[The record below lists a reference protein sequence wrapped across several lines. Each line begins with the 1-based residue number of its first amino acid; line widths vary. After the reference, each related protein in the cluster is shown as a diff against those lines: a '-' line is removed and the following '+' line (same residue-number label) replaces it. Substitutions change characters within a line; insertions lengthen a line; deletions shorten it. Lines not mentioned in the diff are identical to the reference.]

1 MFGRNENMKKQIAVL
16 MAAATAV
23 TTVAPAIATAAVNE
37 HSEVS
42 VATVNA
48 KIKEALD
55 KKFKSEVN
63 EGIGKDDFKKTDDVK
78 DYQKSQYLVVLS
90 TKGTV
95 TDNEANGLLTDADKK
110 AYNDFINDSEAKKV
124 TGGKEYVVTDAAKVS
139 GLIEKLVLSGDETV
153 VSIIDK
159 GATKDGEA
167 VEIITDKL
175 VKSGSKVDEKTQQ
188 SSKKIVEILAKFI
201 KTDKKAGFVDELKV
215 DEKAYDA
222 SKDYTDA
229 KKIEVKLT
237 SGKEIKIKEGDK
249 AIDLETVMTDKTE
262 LKIYDAES
270 KNPVEGV
277 DQSAYDKITGF
288 KNLATDDDKKVQ
300 RDVATGD
307 VEVYT
312 LDDVD
317 TKEVKI
323 EDIFTKDGG
332 YTEAGADFINKIKT
346 ARDNTG
352 IFNHA
357 GTSYKVDKT
366 NLENAL
372 KAAKI
377 VERNGQFA
385 LEFVVAAKDAND
397 ELRDVK
403 LKISISGKNA
413 VDLQT
418 VKDDLNTKEEVVVG
432 KFVKLIGAD
441 RYATAIKV
449 SEETFEDKAAD
460 SVVIVGGA
468 SVIDGLSAA
477 PLASAKNAPILLA
490 GKKGLSADTLNEI
503 ERVCDKLYNKTVYIV
518 GGQDSV
524 TKDVEKQLKDK
535 FPSVVI
541 NRIAGSDRYDTSL
554 KIAKRLKDDRSISN
568 RAFAVGGKGAPDA
581 MSIAPVA
588 ADKDDHKVDPIIVV
602 PKDAVSKDVR
612 DYLGNS
618 SINNIVALGGES
630 TISTQ
635 ALKDLR
641 AIAGGAS
648 IERVYGESRYATNLA
663 ILKKYYSAS
672 GIKKN
677 GLIVASG
684 AEDKLVDAQT
694 ASIFAAGKETRPI
707 MLAGNKATDDQADY
721 LKNNKKD
728 LAKKVYQVG
737 GVVSADVMKT
747 VVEKLGL

>member
-1 MFGRNENMKKQIAVL
+1 MKKQIAVL

-90 TKGTV
+90 TKGKV
-95 TDNEANGLLTDADKK
+95 TDNEANGLLSDTYEKK
-110 AYNDFINDSEAKKV
+110 KDYDDFIKASEAKTV

-175 VKSGSKVDEKTQQ
+175 VKSGSEVNEKTQQ
-188 SSKKIVEILAKFI
+188 SFKKIVEVLAKFI
-201 KTDKKAGFVDELKV
+201 KTDAKAGFVDELKV
-215 DEKAYDA
+215 GSDKCEKYDA

-229 KKIEVKLT
+229 TKIEVKLT

-262 LKIYDAES
+262 LKIYDA
-270 KNPVEGV
+270 KKGPVEGV

-346 ARDNTG
+346 ARDKTG

-357 GTSYKVDKT
+357 GTSYKVDMAD
-366 NLENAL
+366 LEKEL

-403 LKISISGKNA
+403 LKISMSGKNA

-418 VKDDLNTKEEVVVG
+418 VKDDLNTGVEVVVG

-449 SEETFEDKAAD
+449 SKETFKDEAAD

-477 PLASAKNAPILLA
+477 PLASAKKAPILLA

-503 ERVCDKLYNKTVYIV
+503 ERVCGKLYNKTVYIV

-535 FPSVVI
+535 FPSVVV
-541 NRIAGSDRYDTSL
+541 NRMAGSDRYDTSL
-554 KIAKRLKDDRSISN
+554 KIAKRLKDDGSVSD

-588 ADKDDHKVDPIIVV
+588 ARIVKGKVNPIIVV

-618 SINNIVALGGES
+618 NINDIVALGGES

-663 ILKKYYSAS
+663 ILKKYYSDG
-672 GIKKN
+672 GIEKN

-684 AEDKLVDAQT
+684 AQDKLVDAQT
-694 ASIFAAGKETRPI
+694 ASIFAAGEKTRPI

-721 LKNNKKD
+721 LKNNKED

>member
-1 MFGRNENMKKQIAVL
+1 MKKQIAVL

-110 AYNDFINDSEAKKV
+110 AYDDFINDSEAKKV
-124 TGGKEYVVTDAAKVS
+124 TDGKEYVVTDAAKVS

-167 VEIITDKL
+167 VEVITDKL
-175 VKSGSKVDEKTQQ
+175 VKSGSDVDEKTQQ

-222 SKDYTDA
+222 SKDYTNA

-262 LKIYDAES
+262 LKICDAE
-270 KNPVEGV
+270 NPVEGV

-346 ARDNTG
+346 ARDKTG

-357 GTSYKVDKT
+357 GTSYKVDQTALK
-366 NLENAL
+366 NAL

-403 LKISISGKNA
+403 LKISMSGKNA

-418 VKDDLNTKEEVVVG
+418 VKDDLNTDEEVVVG

-449 SEETFEDKAAD
+449 SEETFEDKKAD

-554 KIAKRLKDDRSISN
+554 KIAKRLKDDKSISN

-588 ADKDDHKVDPIIVV
+588 ADRVHNKGKVDPIIVV

-663 ILKKYYSAS
+663 ILKKYYSDS

-694 ASIFAAGKETRPI
+694 ASIFAARGKTRPI

-721 LKNNKKD
+721 LKNNKKA
-728 LAKKVYQVG
+728 LAQKVYQVG

>member
-1 MFGRNENMKKQIAVL
+1 MKKQIAVL

-110 AYNDFINDSEAKKV
+110 AYDDFINDSEAKKV

-175 VKSGSKVDEKTQQ
+175 VKSGSDVDEKTQQ

-554 KIAKRLKDDRSISN
+554 KIAKRLKDDDSISN
-568 RAFAVGGKGAPDA
+568 KAFAVGGKGAPDA

-677 GLIVASG
+677 GIINKNGLIVASG

>member
-1 MFGRNENMKKQIAVL
+1 MKKQIAVL

-95 TDNEANGLLTDADKK
+95 TDNEANGLLTDTDKK
-110 AYNDFINDSEAKKV
+110 AYDSFINDSEAKKV

-175 VKSGSKVDEKTQQ
+175 VKSGSVDDEKTQQ
-188 SSKKIVEILAKFI
+188 SFKKIVEVLANFI

-215 DEKAYDA
+215 DGNPYKDSE
-222 SKDYTDA
+222 DYTN
-229 KKIEVKLT
+229 KTKIEVKLT

-262 LKIYDAES
+262 LKIYDAE
-270 KNPVEGV
+270 KKKPVEGV

-346 ARDNTG
+346 ARDKTG

-357 GTSYKVDKT
+357 GTSYKVDQTALK
-366 NLENAL
+366 NAL

-403 LKISISGKNA
+403 LKISMSGKNA

-418 VKDDLNTKEEVVVG
+418 VKDDLNTDEEVVVG

-554 KIAKRLKDDRSISN
+554 KIAKRLKDDKSISN

-588 ADKDDHKVDPIIVV
+588 ADRVHNKGKVDPIIVV

-663 ILKKYYSAS
+663 ILKKYYSDS

-694 ASIFAAGKETRPI
+694 ASIFAARGKTRPI

-721 LKNNKKD
+721 LKNNKKA
-728 LAKKVYQVG
+728 LAQKVYQVG